1 MTTFRNIVVGT
12 DFSAG
17 SQAAVERAV
26 QLALAHGASL
36 RLLHAFDVSAWH
48 SLKGVFDAK
57 RFTTDLT
64 PDVRAQHHLNEQ
76 AQALAARTGLDVQAR
91 FSVGRADSAINSY
104 VSEHGSALVV
114 IGSRAEPALVGLG
127 STVAK
132 VLRAPAGPVLV
143 VRWAESRPYQQVLSA
158 VDLGDAS
165 LRAVAFAIRLWPGA
179 HHHLLHAL
187 DPARARAVWMDAV
200 SKEPIQE
207 LHDKMQAQASDE
219 LAQLVQA
226 LPKEALHPLST
237 ELLDAAPARAII
249 ERAAALPADCV
260 VVGYGGQGTAS
271 ERLLGNMAQHVLQH
285 TLRDVLVVP

>member
-17 SQAAVERAV
+17 AQAAVERAV

-36 RLLHAFDVSAWH
+36 RLLHAFDVSVRH

-57 RFTTDLT
+57 RFTTDVL
-64 PDVRAQHHLNEQ
+64 PDVRTQHRLNEL
-76 AQALAARTGLDVQAR
+76 AQALAARTGLEVQAR
-91 FSVGRADSAINSY
+91 FSVGRADSAINTY
-104 VSEHGSALVV
+104 AREHAGALVV
-114 IGSRAEPALVGLG
+114 IGSRADPALLGLG
-127 STVAK
+127 SSAAK
-132 VLRAPAGPVLV
+132 VLRAPAGPILV

-165 LRAVAFAIRLWPGA
+165 LALAALAIGLFPGA
-179 HHHLLHAL
+179 QHHLLHVL
-187 DPARARAVWMDAV
+187 DPAQERAVWMDAQ
-200 SKEPIQE
+200 SKEPIE
-207 LHDKMQAQASDE
+207 RLHQAMLAQASE
-219 LAQLVQA
+219 QLAELVQA
-226 LPKEALHPLST
+226 LPKETVHPLAT
-237 ELLDAAPARAII
+237 ELLGQVPARAIV

-260 VVGYGGQGTAS
+260 VVGYGGQDTAG